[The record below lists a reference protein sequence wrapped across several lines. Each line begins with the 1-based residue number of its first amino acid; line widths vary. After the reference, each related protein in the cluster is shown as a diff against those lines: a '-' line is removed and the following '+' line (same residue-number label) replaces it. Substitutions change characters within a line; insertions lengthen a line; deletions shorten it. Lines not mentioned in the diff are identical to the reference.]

1 MVAYKIHSHG
11 AESHYDLAI
20 SNGWFFLA
28 SPPIQHAS
36 DIWKVRKETGHGTD
50 LSTAHFARTAPA
62 SQVKDLE
69 VSIAAPAAQMAV
81 RTQCSILAAW
91 RFKAVRIFWW
101 SFWRFPNPCP
111 NEIPNEIP
119 KNPGDDWKNRSTF
132 GFADVLAGQSATS
145 PVFKN
150 SSNEPDFL
158 NRWTL
163 QDCDGSLGVTAVWM
177 AQGAQRGQQVF
188 GPEGFA
194 FSSPTHDAIII
205 GKSSPFLGT
214 NPVYLS
220 NLVSEITIPSVFVSH
235 RFFDRM
241 NFSAIR
247 INAAGLFLWSS
258 EAATTWISQRCFSW
272 FDSCALSLECTKW
285 PDRIIESGMY
295 DTLDLEPSLCCV
307 CISEVGSI
315 GVRPGGG
322 GMLANIASKCS
333 PAGAITGVESFASS
347 LGFRCHLQ

>member
-1 MVAYKIHSHG
+1 MVDSFWPH
-11 AESHYDLAI
+11 LL
-20 SNGWFFLA
+20 SNM
-28 SPPIQHAS
+28 PPY
-36 DIWKVRKETGHGTD
+36 IWKVRKETGHGTD

-91 RFKAVRIFWW
+91 RFKAVRNFW

-150 SSNEPDFL
+150 SSNEADFL

-194 FSSPTHDAIII
+194 FSSPTHDAMQ
-205 GKSSPFLGT
+205 LE
-214 NPVYLS
+214 NPHLFWGQILCTTT

-235 RFFDRM
+235 VSLIEWM
-241 NFSAIR
+241 QAIR
-247 INAAGLFLWSS
+247 INALAVPLVFGSGHYMNQSKVVFL
-258 EAATTWISQRCFSW
+258 IW
-272 FDSCALSLECTKW
+272 FLCLVFE
-285 PDRIIESGMY
+285 MY
-295 DTLDLEPSLCCV
+295 K
-307 CISEVGSI
+307 
-315 GVRPGGG
+315 
-322 GMLANIASKCS
+322 M
-333 PAGAITGVESFASS
+333 TG
-347 LGFRCHLQ
+347 

>member
-150 SSNEPDFL
+150 SSNESDFL

-194 FSSPTHDAIII
+194 FSSPTHEAMQLENPHLFWGQILCTSQIWFQ
-205 GKSSPFLGT
+205 KSQNQVFSFPTVSLIEWIFRLSASMLQGCSFGLRKRPLHESVKGVFLDLILVPCLW
-214 NPVYLS
+214 NVQNDRIESL
-220 NLVSEITIPSVFVSH
+220 NLVCMIP
-235 RFFDRM
+235 
-241 NFSAIR
+241 
-247 INAAGLFLWSS
+247 
-258 EAATTWISQRCFSW
+258 
-272 FDSCALSLECTKW
+272 
-285 PDRIIESGMY
+285 
-295 DTLDLEPSLCCV
+295 
-307 CISEVGSI
+307 
-315 GVRPGGG
+315 
-322 GMLANIASKCS
+322 
-333 PAGAITGVESFASS
+333 
-347 LGFRCHLQ
+347 